1 MKLLVVILVLLYF
14 FRSKI
19 FFLIGG
25 NLLNSNEELAWKFID
40 MSAQAGYPEALY
52 LMGNMYKVGAEDVG
66 IECDKEKAFSYYLK
80 AAQKGHLDAAVAVAM
95 GYCNGE
101 CGQEMNRKAAKEWLE
116 YAAER
121 GSEHAKSRLEMFF

>member
-1 MKLLVVILVLLYF
+1 MKLLVVILVYCTF
-14 FRSKI
+14 PVEN

-25 NLLNSNEELAWKFID
+25 NLLEFPMKNWPGNSFD

-95 GYCNGE
+95 VYYNGE
-101 CGQEMNRKAAKEWLE
+101 CGRK
-116 YAAER
+116 
-121 GSEHAKSRLEMFF
+121 

>member
-14 FRSKI
+14 FRSKF

-95 GYCNGE
+95 VYYNGE
-101 CGQEMNRKAAKEWLE
+101 CGQEMNRKSAKEWLE